1 MKKFKT
7 RTNKMRKTSKN
18 EIGITLI
25 ALVITIIV
33 LLILA
38 GISIATLTGENGIL
52 IQAQNAKE
60 QTEIANE
67 KEIIEI
73 AAVGAMEED
82 NWGYITKENL
92 KTELDKQIS
101 GKYEMPE
108 GDEIIVTYKDS
119 KRSYLVDSNG
129 NVIEYE
135 YKTPV
140 EQPEKGGATF
150 ARKVGT
156 TDVVFLSGTSYN
168 EGEANEP
175 LLDSNTMIPIK
186 HNGTNWVVTTADDED
201 WYNYDTEERKWA
213 NVMLTDGKYKVG
225 DLQPE
230 DIIPEED
237 LGSMFVWIP
246 RYAYKISYFN
256 SEDDKKA
263 YVQNREDKS
272 KIIGYSD
279 ARGIVDTSGKV
290 PSDITEDQITSIAVG
305 DNYRPH
311 PVFEEDVT
319 KGGWGKKTTGI
330 WVGKFE
336 TTTTRST
343 NGTNMILPNK
353 TSQRSLNVSEMFSKS
368 QEIGTTL
375 NMTLDSHMMKNMEW
389 GATAYLAESQYGRNG
404 TEVSVNQCSD
414 FITGTGRGVDGTD
427 PIYNSTYTSSSITPE
442 QKYNGNIGMLSST
455 TGNIYGI
462 YDMSGGA
469 YEYVMGFYGTAENT
483 PTLGETGFSSAPERK
498 YYDLYINKTTADS
511 SNKGDALFETRLWNS
526 DEAYFVN
533 STYPVFLRSS
543 YYGNASGAGVFYSY
557 NKSTTSSTAIDFRVC
572 LAVK

>member
-1 MKKFKT
+1 MKKFKS
-7 RTNKMRKTSKN
+7 RINKMRKTSKN

-38 GISIATLTGENGIL
+38 GISIATLTGDNGIL
-52 IQAQNAKE
+52 TQAQNAKE

-82 NWGYITKENL
+82 NWGYVTKDNL

-101 GKYEMPE
+101 GKYSMPE
-108 GDEIIVTYKDS
+108 GNEIIVTYNDS

-129 NVIEYE
+129 NVTE

-140 EQPEKGGATF
+140 DQPEKGGTPF
-150 ARKVGT
+150 TRTVGT
-156 TDVVFLSGTSYN
+156 TDIVFLTGTSYN
-168 EGEANEP
+168 EGEANAP

-186 HNGTNWVVTTADDED
+186 HNGTNWVVTTADDPD
-201 WYNYDTEERKWA
+201 WYNYDTEEKKWA
-213 NVMLTDGKYKVG
+213 NVMLTDGTHKAGNLKAG
-225 DLQPE
+225 DVVAE
-230 DIIPEED
+230 DD

-263 YVQNREDKS
+263 YVQNRSDKS

-279 ARGIVDTSGKV
+279 ARGIVDTTGKV

-311 PVFEEDVT
+311 PVFEADVT
-319 KGGWGKKTTGI
+319 IGGWGKRTTGI

-336 TTTTRST
+336 TTTTTST

-353 TSQRSLNVSEMFSKS
+353 TAQGSLNVSTMFSKS
-368 QEIGTTL
+368 QAIGTTL

-389 GATAYLAESQYGRNG
+389 GAVAYLAESEYGRNG
-404 TEVSVNQCSD
+404 TEISVNQCSGY
-414 FITGTGRGVDGTD
+414 ITGAGRGVDGTN
-427 PIYNSTYTSSSITPE
+427 PIYNSYYSSSDIKDE
-442 QKYNGNIGMLSST
+442 QRYNGNIGMLSST

-469 YEYVMGFYGTAENT
+469 WDYVMGFYGTSENT
-483 PTLGETGFSSAPERK
+483 PTLGDTGFSSALERK
-498 YYDLYINKTTADS
+498 YYDLYINKTNVDS
-511 SNKGDALFETRLWNS
+511 SNKGDALFETKSWNS
-526 DEAYFVN
+526 DYAGFVD
-533 STYPVFLRSS
+533 STYPVFVRGRNNDSTSLAGAFYFGNNYGGSS
-543 YYGNASGAGVFYSY
+543 SSGG
-557 NKSTTSSTAIDFRVC
+557 FRVC

>member
-1 MKKFKT
+1 MEISLRNQKE
-7 RTNKMRKTSKN
+7 NIKN
-18 EIGITLI
+18 NNGITLI

-38 GISIATLTGENGIL
+38 GISIATLTGDNGIL
-52 IQAQNAKE
+52 TQAQNAKE

-82 NWGYITKENL
+82 NWGYVTKDNL

-101 GKYEMPE
+101 GKYSMPE
-108 GDEIIVTYKDS
+108 GDEIIVTYNDS

-129 NVIEYE
+129 NVTE

-140 EQPEKGGATF
+140 NQPEKGGTTF
-150 ARKVGT
+150 TRTVGT
-156 TDVVFLSGTSYN
+156 TDIVFLTGTSYN
-168 EGEANEP
+168 EGKTNAP

-186 HNGTNWVVTTADDED
+186 HNGTNWVVTTADDPD

-225 DLQPE
+225 DLQAGDVVAE
-230 DIIPEED
+230 DD

-246 RYAYKISYFN
+246 RYAYKILYFN
-256 SEDDKKA
+256 NEDDKKA
-263 YVQNREDKS
+263 YVQNRSDKS

-279 ARGIVDTSGKV
+279 ARGIVDTTGKV

-311 PVFEEDVT
+311 PVFEADVT
-319 KGGWGKKTTGI
+319 KGGWGKRTTGI

-336 TTTTRST
+336 TTTTTST

-353 TSQRSLNVSEMFSKS
+353 TSQTSLNASAMFSKS
-368 QEIGTTL
+368 QAMGTNL
-375 NMTLDSHMMKNMEW
+375 NMTLDSHLMKNTEW
-389 GATAYLAESQYGRNG
+389 GAAAYLAESQYGRNG
-404 TEVSVNQCSD
+404 TEVSVNQCESY
-414 FITGTGRGVDGTD
+414 ITGAGRGIDGTD
-427 PIYNSTYTSSSITPE
+427 PIYNSTYSSITPE
-442 QKYNGNIGMLSST
+442 QRYNGNIGMLSST

-469 YEYVMGFYGTAENT
+469 YEYVMGFYGTAENVLI
-483 PTLGETGFSSAPERK
+483 LGNTGFSTVPERK
-498 YYDLYINKTTADS
+498 YYDIYINKTDVDS
-511 SNKGDALFETRLWNS
+511 TNKGDALFETESWNN
-526 DEAYFVN
+526 DNANFINLEKPVLGRGGGLTVN
-533 STYPVFLRSS
+533 SI
-543 YYGNASGAGVFYSY
+543 AGVFNFGGNTGGGGIGNSFH
-557 NKSTTSSTAIDFRVC
+557 IC